1 MVTGDAGDAGSGS
14 PRLDPNEGERGT
26 WEERVG
32 GSGRVGW
39 RLGLRGDKER
49 SGVGRLGLWPVGP
62 ARSGGGGQLGH
73 LAQRGGGVCCF
84 CFVLFSFHLFLFI
97 YFPFC
102 FIQFKIF
109 MHFLKMCLLH
119 HNYLCNI

>member
-1 MVTGDAGDAGSGS
+1 MTGDAATQDLAPL
-14 PRLDPNEGERGT
+14 PRFRRGREGNVGGARG
-26 WEERVG
+26 G

-73 LAQRGGGVCCF
+73 LAQRGRGVCCF

-109 MHFLKMCLLH
+109 MHFLNMCFHH
-119 HNYLCNI
+119 HN